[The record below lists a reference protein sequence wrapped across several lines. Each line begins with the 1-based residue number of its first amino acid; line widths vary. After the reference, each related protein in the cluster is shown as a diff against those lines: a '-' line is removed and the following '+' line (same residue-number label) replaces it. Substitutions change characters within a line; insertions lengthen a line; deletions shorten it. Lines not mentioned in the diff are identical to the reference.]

1 MNSGFRRS
9 VAKMKSRMTDS
20 PAAKFP
26 ILLITRNFPPLLGGM
41 ERLNQHMLI
50 ELAHTYKTG
59 LVGPKGARANTA
71 ASGYIWECPFM
82 PIHKFLICTI
92 FKAICAA
99 RQLRPIIVI
108 AGSGLTAP
116 IAWLVS
122 RLFGARCIVYLH
134 GLDIEVKHPVYGLFW
149 RPFFHRFD
157 GVVVNSRF
165 TRQLAL
171 RAGVNPAR
179 IHILHPGVKLP
190 LMQDR
195 QHHRTAFRRRHDL
208 GDVPIML
215 YVGRITSRKGLSIF
229 AEHIMPRVARQLP
242 TAKLVI
248 IGDNPSLALLR
259 QHDECRFVKDALAA
273 NSLRNRALFIGWIDD
288 NELLSAA
295 YFAADVLIFPVQRRP
310 HDNEGFGMVAVEA
323 AAHGLPTVAFS
334 AGGVPDA
341 VADGISGRLIPA
353 GDNAAFARAVIEV
366 LSEASA
372 SMRHAS
378 CRSFAEKF
386 SWASFGQSIRRICQ
400 DVVKAP

>member
-1 MNSGFRRS
+1 
-9 VAKMKSRMTDS
+9 MTDH
-20 PAAKFP
+20 PAAKLP
-26 ILLITRNFPPLLGGM
+26 ILLITRNFPPLRGGM

-59 LVGPKGARANTA
+59 LVGPKGAQANTV
-71 ASGYIWECPFM
+71 ASDYIWECPL

-99 RQLRPIIVI
+99 RQLRPLIVI

-122 RLFGARCIVYLH
+122 RLFGVRCIVYLH
-134 GLDIEVKHPVYGLFW
+134 GLDIEVKNPVYGLFW

-157 GVVVNSRF
+157 GVVVNSHF

-195 QHHRTAFRRRHDL
+195 QYHRAAFRRRHDL

-229 AEHIMPRVARQLP
+229 AEHVMPRVARQLP
-242 TAKLVI
+242 TAKLVV
-248 IGDNPSLALLR
+248 IGDKPSLALLR
-259 QHDECRFVKDALAA
+259 QKDERRSVKDTLAT
-273 NSLRNRALFIGWIDD
+273 NGLENRVLFLGSIDD
-288 NELLSAA
+288 NELNAA

-323 AAHGLPTVAFS
+323 AAHGLPTVAFA

-341 VADGISGRLIPA
+341 VADGTSGRLIPA
-353 GDNAAFARAVIEV
+353 GDNAAFAMAVIEV
-366 LSEASA
+366 LSEPHA
-372 SMRHAS
+372 SMPHAS
-378 CRSFAEKF
+378 CRNFAEKF
-386 SWASFGQSIRRICQ
+386 SWASFGQSIRRICH
-400 DVVKAP
+400 DVAGTP